1 MNNQTI
7 TNSGIRFNGQHSFE
21 NFEFWFSK
29 APNLGMP
36 SKVKN
41 EKRATLS
48 NYTFDFSALYG
59 HQVFTDRPLE
69 FYFQIF
75 EPKVHDASEIQF
87 RKTQAV
93 NWLMS
98 TTGRQRLTVDILPGY
113 YFMAEVVNAPS
124 FTFNDKKGELTVSF
138 IAYPFMIDL
147 IPEYQNIY
155 WNDFRF
161 ATDVLQEYK
170 FKVSANKEIN
180 IINAGTSHIIP
191 TIDSTANCTILLRGD
206 VINIQ
211 AGTRSYNDLVLAPGE
226 NKMFVTGNTTIEYQ
240 YNKELI

>member
-1 MNNQTI
+1 MNNKII
-7 TNSGIRFNGQHSFE
+7 TESGIRFNGQHSFD
-21 NFEFWFSK
+21 NFGFWFSK
-29 APNLGMP
+29 PPSLGMP

-75 EPKVHDASEIQF
+75 EPRVHDASEIQF

-113 YFMAEVVNAPS
+113 YFMAEVVNAPN
-124 FTFNDKKGELTVSF
+124 FVFNDKKGELTVPF
-138 IAYPFMIDL
+138 VAYPFMIDL

-155 WNDFRF
+155 WDDFRF

-170 FKVSANKEIN
+170 YTVSGSKEIN

-191 TIDSTANCTILLRGD
+191 TIDSTANCAILLRGD

-211 AGTRSYNDLVLAPGE
+211 SGTRSYNDLVLAPGD
-226 NKMFVTGNTTIEYQ
+226 NNMLVTGNTTIEYQ